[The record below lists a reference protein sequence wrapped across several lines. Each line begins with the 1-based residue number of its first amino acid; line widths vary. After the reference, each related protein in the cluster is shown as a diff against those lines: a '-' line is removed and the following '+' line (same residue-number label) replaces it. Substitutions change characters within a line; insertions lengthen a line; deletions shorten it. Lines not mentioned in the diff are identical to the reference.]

1 MSVLPQVSIYAEITA
16 AQLLRPR
23 MDLLTKEG
31 GLDYKELNNRICANN
46 RTENIPVDHN
56 PVYGGIS
63 KEVCGVER
71 QESFTISDKL
81 LSFDELGYTI
91 SPRKVV
97 VKTSDSTIVSF
108 DSSTEKF
115 KNDPIT
121 IDVSALLASLKMTA
135 KKASGEVVDGSLSI
149 DNVKLIIDESIKNPF
164 SIDFSDMDNITL
176 KINPNAD
183 NVIPLI
189 FTPDDKKLKASFS
202 SVQILV
208 VDERVEAVIP
218 EVADGT
224 IIKVAELN
232 ADNATS
238 CKGLK
243 GEIKDND
250 SAKLDVTVE
259 GGLIDPRT
267 HEAFETDP
275 TCEVAIGTA
284 FPENPTAYIGQGEDS
299 AIKLH
304 NTLFATVTFKHDD
317 IRPLTI
323 VLPIVYMAD
332 ERDAATAVSDFQFT
346 QSAPVELTYANTEY
360 TFRGDAA
367 VLAASNITATATGTT
382 PTVGDVVVEKALNLN
397 QSSSIAHVTVSFD
410 EDTAINPMKFDVEV
424 VDNRPFKAK
433 ENWVVSTGGSDL
445 ATEIDKTA
453 LMAGEKGS
461 EWNGNS
467 LEVTGTVSKIQNQ
480 FGRVIQ
486 DEIVAVSGTP
496 INLTESSLHLG
507 NYQLHILADD
517 GVDGSTEA
525 ESVAYVLLDD
535 MTQIEVKVTVAVT
548 DHRDP
553 RE

>member
-189 FTPDDKKLKASFS
+189 FTPADKKLKASFS

-275 TCEVAIGTA
+275 TCEVSIGTA

-346 QSAPVELTYANTEY
+346 QSAPVELTYANTGY

-433 ENWVVSTGGSDL
+433 ENWVVSTGGSNL

-453 LMAGEKGS
+453 LMAGAKGS

-517 GVDGSTEA
+517 GVDGSAEA

>member
-346 QSAPVELTYANTEY
+346 QSAPVELTYANTGY

-433 ENWVVSTGGSDL
+433 ENWVVSTGGSNL

-453 LMAGEKGS
+453 LMAGAKGS

-517 GVDGSTEA
+517 GVDGSAEA

-535 MTQIEVKVTVAVT
+535 MTQIEVKVTVTV
-548 DHRDP
+548 DDK

>member
-46 RTENIPVDHN
+46 RTEDIPVDHN
-56 PVYGGIS
+56 PIYGGIS

-97 VKTSDSTIVSF
+97 VKTSESTIVSY

-115 KNDPIT
+115 KDDPIT
-121 IDVSALLASLKMTA
+121 VDVSALLDSIKMTA
-135 KKASGEVVDGSLSI
+135 RKASGEVVDGTLAI
-149 DNVKLIIDESIKNPF
+149 DNTKLIIDESIKNPF
-164 SIDFSDMDNITL
+164 RIDFSDMDNITL
-176 KINPNAD
+176 KINPNAG

-189 FTPDDKKLKASFS
+189 FTPIDKKLRSSFT

-208 VDERVEAVIP
+208 IDERVEAVIP
-218 EVADGT
+218 EVKDGT
-224 IIKVAELN
+224 IIKVTELN

-243 GEIKDND
+243 GEIKDNT
-250 SAKLDVTVE
+250 SAKLEVTIE

-267 HEAFETDP
+267 HENFETEP

-284 FPENPTAYIGQGEDS
+284 FPENPTAYVGQGNDVE
-299 AIKLH
+299 IKLH
-304 NTLFATVTFKHDD
+304 NTLFASVTFKHND

-323 VLPIVYMAD
+323 VLPIVYEAD
-332 ERDAATAVSDFQFT
+332 ERDEATAVSDFQFA
-346 QSAPVELTYANTEY
+346 QSAPVELTYENTGN

-367 VLAASNITATATGTT
+367 VLDASNITATATGTT
-382 PTVGDVVVEKALNLN
+382 PIIGDVVVEKALNLN

-410 EDTAINPMKFDVEV
+410 EDTALNSMKFEVEI

-433 ENWVVSTGGSDL
+433 ENWIVSDSGSNL
-445 ATEIDKTA
+445 AATIDVTVP
-453 LMAGEKGS
+453 MAGAKGS
-461 EWNGNS
+461 EWDGDS
-467 LEVTGTVSKIQNQ
+467 LSVSGSVTKIQNQ

-486 DEIVAVSGTP
+486 NEIVAVSGIP
-496 INLTESSLHLG
+496 FNLTENSLHIG
-507 NYQLHILADD
+507 NYQLHILAKE
-517 GVDGSTEA
+517 GGSEEA

-548 DHRDP
+548 DNR
-553 RE
+553 

>member
-81 LSFDELGYTI
+81 LSFDEFGYTI

-176 KINPNAD
+176 KINPNAS

-189 FTPDDKKLKASFS
+189 FTPNDKKLKPSFT
-202 SVQILV
+202 SVEILV
-208 VDERVEAVIP
+208 IDERVEAVIP
-218 EVADGT
+218 KVEDGT

-243 GEIKDND
+243 GEIKDNAP
-250 SAKLDVTVE
+250 AKLTVTVD

-267 HEAFETDP
+267 NEAFETEP

-284 FPENPTAYIGQGEDS
+284 FPENPTAYVGQGEDS

-323 VLPIVYMAD
+323 VLPIVYVAD
-332 ERDAATAVSDFQFT
+332 ERDVATAVSDFQFT
-346 QSAPVELTYANTEY
+346 QSAPVELTYANTGY

-410 EDTAINPMKFDVEV
+410 EDTAINPMKFEVEV

-433 ENWVVSTGGSDL
+433 ENWVVSTGGSNL

-453 LMAGEKGS
+453 LMAGAKGS

-496 INLTESSLHLG
+496 INLTDSSLHLG

-535 MTQIEVKVTVAVT
+535 MTQIEVKVTVAVA
-548 DHRDP
+548 DHRDVK
-553 RE
+553 E